1 MFATFHLTTGSVYKG
16 KYKGQTVAIKEP
28 IFRGKG
34 QDGSIG
40 DDDDELFMK
49 EALCMFHEFR
59 QEVTVLAQLDHPNI
73 VALLG
78 VSLRPLCMAL
88 EFAPQGS
95 LFDVLEA
102 EVEGLKQE
110 QADVIQV
117 SPVLRMPG
125 GVLGHVMT
133 TKVALQVW
141 GGGTGMGR
149 KCRYGEEVQVW
160 GGGTGIGRRWWY
172 GEEVHVQA
180 WGRGTGMGGGGYM
193 GKRCRYGVEVVV
205 WGGGAGMGRRWW
217 YGEEVQVWGRGTGMG
232 GGGGMGTRYR
242 YGEEVVDATFSLLFF
257 ASHTGGS
264 CLRVHSHHRHN
275 LPRLEVG

>member
-16 KYKGQTVAIKEP
+16 KYKGQTVAVKEP

-59 QEVTVLAQLDHPNI
+59 QEVMVLAQLDHPNI

-141 GGGTGMGR
+141 GGGAGMGR
-149 KCRYGEEVQVW
+149 RYRYGEEVQVLYGEEVQVW

-180 WGRGTGMGGGGYM
+180 WGRG
-193 GKRCRYGVEVVV
+193 
-205 WGGGAGMGRRWW
+205 AGMGWRWW
-217 YGEEVQVWGRGTGMG
+217 YGEEVQVWG
-232 GGGGMGTRYR
+232 GGGGMGKRYR
-242 YGEEVVDATFSLLFF
+242 YGEEVVDATSSLLFF

>member
-16 KYKGQTVAIKEP
+16 KYKGQTVAVKEP

-59 QEVTVLAQLDHPNI
+59 QEVMVLAQLDHPNI

-141 GGGTGMGR
+141 GGGAGMGR
-149 KCRYGEEVQVW
+149 RYRYREKMVV
-160 GGGTGIGRRWWY
+160 
-172 GEEVHVQA
+172 
-180 WGRGTGMGGGGYM
+180 WGRGTCTGM

-217 YGEEVQVWGRGTGMG
+217 YGEEVQVWGG
-232 GGGGMGTRYR
+232 GGGCNI
-242 YGEEVVDATFSLLFF
+242 FSSVFCI
-257 ASHTGGS
+257 SHRW
-264 CLRVHSHHRHN
+264 LM
-275 LPRLEVG
+275 P